1 MSTITPTAPERD
13 SVSAQ
18 RSPWNWGVRLV
29 VSAVLVWHLV
39 AILVGPFSLPPTLIA
54 DRLQPLFRPYLG
66 ALYLGHGYKFF
77 APDPG
82 PSHLIRYELEFTDGT
97 HRGNTFPSLADQ
109 WPRLFYHRHF
119 MLSEFINSVPPDPS
133 VPPFTEWTKL
143 PLTTDQQIIARS
155 YADHLLDKNHARR
168 VTLWMREHLIP
179 RPDQVAKG
187 MKLDDVSLYGERKL
201 GSYMGMP

>member
-1 MSTITPTAPERD
+1 MSTITPPADEPATQPT
-13 SVSAQ
+13 Q
-18 RSPWNWGVRLV
+18 RSPWGFWARLLVSV
-29 VSAVLVWHLV
+29 VLAWHLT

-54 DRLQPLFRPYLG
+54 NRLQPRLRPYLG

-77 APDPG
+77 APNPG

-97 HRGNTFPSLADQ
+97 HRGSTFPSLADQ

-143 PLTTDQQIIARS
+143 PLSTEQQIIARS
-155 YADHLLDKNHARR
+155 YADHLLHKHHARR

-179 RPDQVAKG
+179 TPDQVAKG
-187 MKLDDVSLYGERKL
+187 MRLDDVSLYSERKL